1 MQNRKGMTCSE
12 AGKLGY
18 LASKKI
24 LEEIYKGNR
33 EEYYIN
39 PSHCMECGCILPYE
53 KRHNKFCCS
62 SHAVSYN
69 NRRRNKEIYNK
80 ISAKLRKNP
89 PKKRKRKA
97 VDINK
102 TSTKIKYCKY
112 CGCEKGK
119 CIHPEVCSKYRIF
132 NNLEKFGFNKDV
144 IGTIDIYGEFLRVR
158 NLIEDLYKSHISE
171 EELKNKYNYTSGL
184 SNFHKLLK
192 TLNIPI
198 RTLSEAQKESILMGK
213 RHESSNSQ
221 YQTEWHTTWDGKE
234 VFLRSSY
241 EIDYANYLDENKVEY
256 EVESLRIKYYDTQK
270 KEYRCAIPDFYI
282 KNKNEII
289 EIKSTWT
296 LNVQNMKDKF
306 AEYIRLG
313 YNPKL
318 ILEHK
323 ETDIFQL

>member
-1 MQNRKGMTCSE
+1 MQERNGMSCSE

-18 LASKKI
+18 LASKSVLK
-24 LEEIYKGNR
+24 EIHEGIIK
-33 EEYYIN
+33 EYYLN
-39 PSHCMECGCILPYE
+39 PSYCAECGCVLPYE
-53 KRHNKFCCS
+53 KRHNKFCCR
-62 SHAVSYN
+62 SHSALYN
-69 NRRRNKEIYNK
+69 NRHRNKKEVYTK
-80 ISAKLRKNP
+80 ISHKLKNRI
-89 PKKRKRKA
+89 KSK
-97 VDINK
+97 
-102 TSTKIKYCKY
+102 KIKHCKY

-282 KNKNEII
+282 KSKNEII